1 MLNASVSRVHELA
14 QLREVFGVEPHA
26 ERVVVW
32 WGESGKVS
40 ATSKRQILTLKEF
53 RDGFAHG
60 QEIVSQIA
68 SLLICSSAPKHL
80 ALRCCEKLT
89 NLRHFI
95 HFKINIE
102 NIVSILCR
110 SHE

>member
-14 QLREVFGVEPHA
+14 QLWEVFGVELHA

-60 QEIVSQIA
+60 
-68 SLLICSSAPKHL
+68 
-80 ALRCCEKLT
+80 
-89 NLRHFI
+89 
-95 HFKINIE
+95 
-102 NIVSILCR
+102 
-110 SHE
+110 